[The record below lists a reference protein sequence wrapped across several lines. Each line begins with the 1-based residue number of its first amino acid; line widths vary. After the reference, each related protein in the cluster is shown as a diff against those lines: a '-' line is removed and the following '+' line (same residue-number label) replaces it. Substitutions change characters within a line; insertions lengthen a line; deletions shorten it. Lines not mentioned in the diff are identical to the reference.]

1 MQINK
6 QELHDQ
12 LILSSQQGEWTKP
25 LIVMMTAIAKGVAY
39 HRVFRYVPDK
49 QDMVQDGLMHLLEI
63 WGKFDPTHPSANP
76 FGYFTQA
83 LFRHY
88 AKYFTKEVERN
99 KVIVSLDEW
108 DE

>member
-1 MQINK
+1 
-6 QELHDQ
+6 
-12 LILSSQQGEWTKP
+12 
-25 LIVMMTAIAKGVAY
+25 MMSDLAKGVAH

-49 QDMVQDGLMHLLEI
+49 QDMIQDGLVHLLEI
-63 WGKFDPTHPSANP
+63 WSKFDPNHASANP

-88 AKYFTKEVERN
+88 TKYFTKEVERN